1 MTRFF
6 GHCAGFKWHLGN
18 MTIFSFAFL
27 MDGFIPRKG
36 SKEACLLSNSN
47 RWLMFLVNRFNGEGV
62 QPQPFKAKNL
72 R

>member
-1 MTRFF
+1 
-6 GHCAGFKWHLGN
+6 